1 MVLDFKGA
9 QVYLK
14 LLQQLRVYL
23 LNNFSDLK
31 LIMAGSQ
38 PNEKEHLDKP
48 FFYSQGLDV
57 DALPYSQDLDAYLKY
72 QDTYSSI
79 LLPTAI
85 AGEQE
90 TNQTDRKKTQKRKK
104 SSELTSHIIKK
115 VRKGRRIIKISI
127 SNLEDSAD
135 NDEVM
140 VQYIVNEQYDEILD
154 SAENIV
160 ERIARKIS
168 RSDEL

>member
-1 MVLDFKGA
+1 MLMRFHIPKIWMLTSNIKILIA
-9 QVYLK
+9 QFCF
-14 LLQQLRVYL
+14 QLR
-23 LNNFSDLK
+23 
-31 LIMAGSQ
+31 SQ
-38 PNEKEHLDKP
+38 ESKKQIKQIE
-48 FFYSQGLDV
+48 
-57 DALPYSQDLDAYLKY
+57 
-72 QDTYSSI
+72 
-79 LLPTAI
+79 
-85 AGEQE
+85 
-90 TNQTDRKKTQKRKK
+90 RKRRKKK